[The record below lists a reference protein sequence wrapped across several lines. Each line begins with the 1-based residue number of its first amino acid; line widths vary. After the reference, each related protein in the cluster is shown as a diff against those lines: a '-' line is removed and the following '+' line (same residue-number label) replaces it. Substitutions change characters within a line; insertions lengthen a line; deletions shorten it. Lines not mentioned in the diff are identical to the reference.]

1 MSCFGFGTVVDV
13 VVVVDGDAQLVLVIV
28 CVTVILIILCILLLF
43 VFHHLLILTILRHL
57 ASYEYIKT
65 AVVGEKNN
73 VALVTLNRPKALN
86 ALCNGLMIEL
96 NQALQTLDKDDTI
109 AAIVLTGSEKA
120 FAAGADIKE
129 MHHNTYAK
137 SIRSNFLSDWNHVT
151 RIQKPIIAAVNGY
164 ALGGGCELAMMCD
177 IIYAGDKAKFG
188 QPEIAI
194 GTIPGAGGTQRLT
207 RVVGKSKAMEICLT
221 GNMIDAVEAEKSGLV
236 SKVFPADQLVDN
248 AIKLGEKI
256 GTHSPLIV
264 QLCKESVNTAY
275 ETTLQEGL
283 KFEKR
288 TFHATFSTVRL
299 LYFCQ
304 TIFLLFFYDYG

>member
-1 MSCFGFGTVVDV
+1 M
-13 VVVVDGDAQLVLVIV
+13 A
-28 CVTVILIILCILLLF
+28 
-43 VFHHLLILTILRHL
+43 
-57 ASYEYIKT
+57 
-65 AVVGEKNN
+65 GEKNN

-86 ALCNGLMIEL
+86 ALCNGLMTEL
-96 NQALQTLDKDDTI
+96 SQALQQFDKDDKI

-129 MHHNTYAK
+129 MQNNTYAQC
-137 SIRSNFLSDWNHVT
+137 IRGNFLSDWTNVA
-151 RIQKPIIAAVNGY
+151 RIQKPVIAAVNGY

-207 RVVGKSKAMEICLT
+207 RVAGKSKAMEICLT
-221 GNMIDAVEAEKSGLV
+221 GNMIDAAEAEKIGLV
-236 SKVFPADQLVDN
+236 SKVFPAEQLVEK
-248 AIKLGEKI
+248 AVQLGEKI

-264 QLCKESVNTAY
+264 QLCKEAVNTAY

-288 TFHATFSTVRL
+288 HFHATFATVSSDS
-299 LYFCQ
+299 
-304 TIFLLFFYDYG
+304 ISYDILAAS

>member
-1 MSCFGFGTVVDV
+1 
-13 VVVVDGDAQLVLVIV
+13 
-28 CVTVILIILCILLLF
+28 
-43 VFHHLLILTILRHL
+43 
-57 ASYEYIKT
+57 
-65 AVVGEKNN
+65 
-73 VALVTLNRPKALN
+73 
-86 ALCNGLMIEL
+86 MIEL
-96 NQALQTLDKDDTI
+96 NQALQTYDKDDTI

-129 MHHNTYAK
+129 MQHNTYAK
-137 SIRSNFLSDWNHVT
+137 SIRSNFLSDWTNVT

-221 GNMIDAVEAEKSGLV
+221 GNMIDATEAEKSGLV
-236 SKVFPADQLVDN
+236 AKVFPADQLVDN
-248 AIKLGEKI
+248 AVKLGEKI

-264 QLCKESVNTAY
+264 QLCKEAVNTAY

-288 TFHATFSTVRL
+288 TFHATFSTVCTGIFIFF
-299 LYFCQ
+299 LY
-304 TIFLLFFYDYG
+304 LGYKKRSFFKFYFSAIQL